1 MEKSSVEIFSIGIV
15 AEDKPRGNERCK
27 IIPIETNFV
36 NPTQVESV
44 ESLNEKQHAS
54 DNAMDNLQVTTGN
67 AITAKWWKF
76 NSNRVNPPDV
86 KKEDYVLILRLGK
99 TDIYFWIDLNFANV
113 KRLEDAVYAWSAD
126 PDNQMADDLSNAY
139 VLNISSIDKHITLR
153 TTMLNGEKAAF
164 LFQFDNANGTWQC
177 VDQKGNKY
185 YLNSVEDDLGFE
197 NAMLSK
203 ININKED
210 MFLFS
215 KKSINLE
222 TQTIKEKCKVRITEA
237 AESVTFK
244 TPSWKMDGAEGEFTG
259 NLTVLK
265 DFTYKGEGT
274 GIGTFT
280 VSEAIIKGITFTLH
294 VHTEQGDGKDVSTP
308 H

>member
-1 MEKSSVEIFSIGIV
+1 MEKSSVDFFSIGIV

-36 NPTQVESV
+36 NPTQVQSIESP
-44 ESLNEKQHAS
+44 NEKQHAS
-54 DNAMDNLQVTTGN
+54 ENAMDNLEVTTGN

-126 PDNQMADDLSNAY
+126 PENQMADDLSNAY
-139 VLNISSIDKHITLR
+139 VLNVSSIDKHITLR

-177 VDQKGNKY
+177 VDQKGNKFY
-185 YLNSVEDDLGFE
+185 MNSVEDDLGFE
-197 NAMLSK
+197 NPMLSK

-210 MFLFS
+210 IFLFS
-215 KKSINLE
+215 KRSINLE
-222 TQTIKEKCKVRITEA
+222 TQTINEKCKVRITDA

-244 TPSWKMDGAEGEFTG
+244 TPKWKMDGAEGEFTG
-259 NLTVLK
+259 NLKVLK
-265 DFTYKGEGT
+265 DFRYEGEGT
-274 GIGTFT
+274 GIGKFT
-280 VSEAIIKGITFTLH
+280 VSDAIINGITFTVH
-294 VHTEQGDGKDVSTP
+294 THTEQGDGKDVSAP

>member
-1 MEKSSVEIFSIGIV
+1 MEKSSVDFFSIGIV

-36 NPTQVESV
+36 NPTQVQSIESP
-44 ESLNEKQHAS
+44 NEKQHAS
-54 DNAMDNLQVTTGN
+54 ENAMDNLEVTTGN

-126 PDNQMADDLSNAY
+126 PENQMADDLSNAY
-139 VLNISSIDKHITLR
+139 VLNVSSIDKHITLR

-177 VDQKGNKY
+177 VDQKGNKFY
-185 YLNSVEDDLGFE
+185 MNSVEDDLGFE
-197 NAMLSK
+197 NPMLSK

-210 MFLFS
+210 IFLFS
-215 KKSINLE
+215 KRSINLE
-222 TQTIKEKCKVRITEA
+222 TQTINEKCKVRITDA

-244 TPSWKMDGAEGEFTG
+244 TPKWKMDGAEGVFTG
-259 NLTVLK
+259 NLKVLK
-265 DFTYKGEGT
+265 DFRYEGEGT
-274 GIGTFT
+274 GIGKFT
-280 VSEAIIKGITFTLH
+280 VSDAIINGITFTVH
-294 VHTEQGDGKDVSTP
+294 THTEQGDGKDVSAP